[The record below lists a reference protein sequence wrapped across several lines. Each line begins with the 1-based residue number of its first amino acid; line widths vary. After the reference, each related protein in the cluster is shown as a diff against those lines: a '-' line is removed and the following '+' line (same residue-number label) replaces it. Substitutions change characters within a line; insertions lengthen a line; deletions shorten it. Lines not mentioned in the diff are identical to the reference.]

1 MKKQY
6 AMLNRGGITTIC
18 VFRSTPTIVNK
29 YVGQTSSLIALS
41 DTDGGTYARFTVGKS
56 TTRFMQ
62 DGLKMMKNIRKY
74 KDHIHVGGLMKE
86 IHKGRQL
93 PADFIIDEQGIIV
106 DCAIGSKI
114 LDFERLES
122 HIPKERRCNCNAKD
136 CISPRCRETHAEIL
150 RESERMLYIGAE

>member
-93 PADFIIDEQGIIV
+93 QADFVIDEQGIIV

>member
-18 VFRSTPTIVNK
+18 VFRSTPTYVKK
-29 YVGQTSSLIALS
+29 YVSQTSSLVALS
-41 DTDGGTYARFTVGKS
+41 DTDGCTYDRFTVGKS

-62 DGLKMMKNIRKY
+62 DALKMMKNIRKY

-114 LDFERLES
+114 MDFERLES
-122 HIPKERRCNCNAKD
+122 HIPRERRCSCAAKD
-136 CISPRCRETHAEIL
+136 CISPRCRETYDEIL
-150 RESERMLYIGAE
+150 RESERMLYMGA